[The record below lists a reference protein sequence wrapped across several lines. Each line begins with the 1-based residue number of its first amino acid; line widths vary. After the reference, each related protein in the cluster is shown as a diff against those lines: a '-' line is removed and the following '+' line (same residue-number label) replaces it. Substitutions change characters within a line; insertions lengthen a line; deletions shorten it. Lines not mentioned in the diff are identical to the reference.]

1 MRSVLSWWGRWDLN
15 PGSPAPQAGIL
26 DHTSRLATKIPAK
39 RLLDYDPKQ
48 TELIVN
54 TLLAL
59 KNNGKAENTVKS
71 VDKNLTRLARHAD
84 LKNPED
90 VKTYI
95 ANAKKENGEPL
106 SNSSKSKLVFCY
118 DCLAKANGLTWT
130 APTYKWEPKT
140 PIIPSKE
147 NVTKIIS
154 ASTRRY
160 ATIFTILAETGLEGE
175 ELHGI
180 TRQDIDT
187 ERDIISVRGHK
198 GHDSGTYKLKAAT
211 AEMLRD
217 YMARNPQSQPFP
229 KPKIMGQQWLKT
241 RNRLADDTKQP
252 DLKKIPMKSL
262 RNYSGAQFYYR
273 LPDPIAVMRHL
284 RHKKLETTMHY
295 LRAITLTN
303 GDEDYVCKV
312 AKTIEEAKQLIENG
326 FQYVTEIDGTKLFKK
341 RR

>member
-1 MRSVLSWWGRWDLN
+1 M
-15 PGSPAPQAGIL
+15 
-26 DHTSRLATKIPAK
+26 
-39 RLLDYDPKQ
+39 LDYDPKQ

-211 AEMLRD
+211 AEMLRA
-217 YMARNPQSQPFP
+217 YLATHTEEYPFP
-229 KPKIMGQQWLKT
+229 KSHNISHTWLRAKIRIAEQY
-241 RNRLADDTKQP
+241 KQP
-252 DLKKIPMKSL
+252 EIKQIQLRNL
-262 RNYSGAQFYYR
+262 RNYSGATFYNS
-273 LPDPIAVMRHL
+273 LPIRDPMALMRHF
-284 RHKKLETTMHY
+284 RHKKLSTTQHYIQAIVLDFSDDQWISLVTHSLEEEQQAIEKGYQLVRAINETT
-295 LRAITLTN
+295 AI
-303 GDEDYVCKV
+303 YR
-312 AKTIEEAKQLIENG
+312 
-326 FQYVTEIDGTKLFKK
+326 K
-341 RR
+341 RK